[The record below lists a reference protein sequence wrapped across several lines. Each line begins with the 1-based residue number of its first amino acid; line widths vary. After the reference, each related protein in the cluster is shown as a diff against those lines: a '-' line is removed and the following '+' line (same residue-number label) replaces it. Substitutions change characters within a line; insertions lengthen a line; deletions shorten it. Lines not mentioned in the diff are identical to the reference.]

1 MRVTPDGAVR
11 VTRLDSGIWVPQV
24 KGDAFPP
31 GEGDHILGAHTAP
44 PALAPQ
50 LTMLMMATVSK
61 LPTVTTT
68 RESLSRG
75 CVSTLSEMA
84 WSVLRAGRHLC
95 GEGKDMQSSS

>member
-1 MRVTPDGAVR
+1 MPF
-11 VTRLDSGIWVPQV
+11 PQE
-24 KGDAFPP
+24 K
-31 GEGDHILGAHTAP
+31 EIISLAHTAP

-95 GEGKDMQSSS
+95 GAKTCKAAAETRDSLTQERQ